1 MKNWWQGAVIYQIY
15 PRSFFDTSK
24 NGLGDINGITQ
35 KLSYIEDLGV
45 DAIWLSPIFTSPMK
59 DMGYDVSDYKDVDPL
74 FGNLEDFKN
83 LIRIAHSKNIKVI
96 IDQVLSHSSDQMP
109 FFQESKSSK
118 NSEKAD
124 WYVWTDPKE
133 DGSPP
138 NNWLSVFGG
147 SAWEWEA
154 QRNQYY
160 LHNFLPSQ
168 PDFNFHNQEVQN
180 WLLDTCRFWLDLG
193 VDGFRLDTAN
203 YYFHD
208 RNFRDNPPS
217 PKKFDVPPVNPYYTQ
232 NQIYSINQIENLQF
246 LERFRSLLDEYSD
259 KTSVGEIG
267 DSHRAVEIMSEY
279 TKNNRLHMA
288 YSFELLGNKFS
299 PEHIKATIEKF
310 FELGDES
317 WPCWSFSNHDVTRHV
332 SRWGQSKNSIEFAKF
347 TCALLL
353 SLRGSYCIYQGEE
366 LGQIETEIKFEE
378 LTDPPGIKFWP
389 ENKGRDGCRTPMTWN
404 SLEDN
409 AGFSE
414 TKPWL
419 PVKTPQR
426 ERSVNKQVSDKKS
439 VLNFYKDFIA
449 FRKSMQSLIDGEIK
463 FHDTNDSILSFT
475 RIGNE
480 KIACLFNFSNHEI
493 KISLSDCRL
502 INKKITQNLVIDDDK
517 LSIGGFGFGFFHINN
532 EFNEFKIIK

>member
-203 YYFHD
+203 Y
-208 RNFRDNPPS
+208 
-217 PKKFDVPPVNPYYTQ
+217 
-232 NQIYSINQIENLQF
+232 
-246 LERFRSLLDEYSD
+246 
-259 KTSVGEIG
+259 
-267 DSHRAVEIMSEY
+267 
-279 TKNNRLHMA
+279 
-288 YSFELLGNKFS
+288 
-299 PEHIKATIEKF
+299 
-310 FELGDES
+310 
-317 WPCWSFSNHDVTRHV
+317 
-332 SRWGQSKNSIEFAKF
+332 
-347 TCALLL
+347 
-353 SLRGSYCIYQGEE
+353 
-366 LGQIETEIKFEE
+366 
-378 LTDPPGIKFWP
+378 
-389 ENKGRDGCRTPMTWN
+389 
-404 SLEDN
+404 
-409 AGFSE
+409 
-414 TKPWL
+414 
-419 PVKTPQR
+419 
-426 ERSVNKQVSDKKS
+426 
-439 VLNFYKDFIA
+439 
-449 FRKSMQSLIDGEIK
+449 
-463 FHDTNDSILSFT
+463 
-475 RIGNE
+475 
-480 KIACLFNFSNHEI
+480 
-493 KISLSDCRL
+493 
-502 INKKITQNLVIDDDK
+502 
-517 LSIGGFGFGFFHINN
+517 
-532 EFNEFKIIK
+532 

>member
-193 VDGFRLDTAN
+193 V
-203 YYFHD
+203 
-208 RNFRDNPPS
+208 
-217 PKKFDVPPVNPYYTQ
+217 
-232 NQIYSINQIENLQF
+232 
-246 LERFRSLLDEYSD
+246 
-259 KTSVGEIG
+259 G
-267 DSHRAVEIMSEY
+267 D
-279 TKNNRLHMA
+279 
-288 YSFELLGNKFS
+288 
-299 PEHIKATIEKF
+299 
-310 FELGDES
+310 
-317 WPCWSFSNHDVTRHV
+317 
-332 SRWGQSKNSIEFAKF
+332 
-347 TCALLL
+347 
-353 SLRGSYCIYQGEE
+353 
-366 LGQIETEIKFEE
+366 
-378 LTDPPGIKFWP
+378 
-389 ENKGRDGCRTPMTWN
+389 
-404 SLEDN
+404 
-409 AGFSE
+409 
-414 TKPWL
+414 
-419 PVKTPQR
+419 
-426 ERSVNKQVSDKKS
+426 
-439 VLNFYKDFIA
+439 
-449 FRKSMQSLIDGEIK
+449 
-463 FHDTNDSILSFT
+463 
-475 RIGNE
+475 
-480 KIACLFNFSNHEI
+480 
-493 KISLSDCRL
+493 
-502 INKKITQNLVIDDDK
+502 
-517 LSIGGFGFGFFHINN
+517 
-532 EFNEFKIIK
+532 

>member
-109 FFQESKSSK
+109 FFHESKSSK

-267 DSHRAVEIMSEY
+267 DSHRAIEIMSEY

-299 PEHIKATIEKF
+299 PE
-310 FELGDES
+310 
-317 WPCWSFSNHDVTRHV
+317 PV
-332 SRWGQSKNSIEFAKF
+332 SY
-347 TCALLL
+347 TH
-353 SLRGSYCIYQGEE
+353 LRAH
-366 LGQIETEIKFEE
+366 ET
-378 LTDPPGIKFWP
+378 
-389 ENKGRDGCRTPMTWN
+389 
-404 SLEDN
+404 
-409 AGFSE
+409 
-414 TKPWL
+414 
-419 PVKTPQR
+419 
-426 ERSVNKQVSDKKS
+426 
-439 VLNFYKDFIA
+439 
-449 FRKSMQSLIDGEIK
+449 
-463 FHDTNDSILSFT
+463 
-475 RIGNE
+475 
-480 KIACLFNFSNHEI
+480 
-493 KISLSDCRL
+493 
-502 INKKITQNLVIDDDK
+502 
-517 LSIGGFGFGFFHINN
+517 
-532 EFNEFKIIK
+532 